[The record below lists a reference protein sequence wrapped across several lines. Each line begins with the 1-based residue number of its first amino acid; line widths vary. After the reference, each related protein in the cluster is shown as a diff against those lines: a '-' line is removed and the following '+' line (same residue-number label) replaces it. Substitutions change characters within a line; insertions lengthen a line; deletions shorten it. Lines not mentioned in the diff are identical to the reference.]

1 LSAGGRAGERR
12 LVTVGR
18 VGRPHGRDGSFYVD
32 GAAHE
37 LPVGADVRVA
47 HRLARVERR
56 AGTAERPLVRV
67 SGVEDREAAAALR
80 GRLLR
85 VAEAEAPLGRGEWL
99 AGDLVGCRV
108 DGLGEVRRVIAAP
121 SCDLL
126 EVGEERAL
134 VPLVSD
140 AIRRVDV
147 AGRTIEVDRGFLGL
161 GEEAPGG

>member
-1 LSAGGRAGERR
+1 LSAADPGEGRR

-18 VGRPHGRDGSFYVD
+18 VGRAHGRDGSFYVD
-32 GAAHE
+32 GPVHE

-47 HRLARVERR
+47 DRPARVERR
-56 AGTAERPLVRV
+56 AGTAERPLMRV

-80 GRLLR
+80 GQELR
-85 VAEAEAPLGRGEWL
+85 VAEAEATPGAGEWL

-126 EVGEERAL
+126 EVGEEGAL
-134 VPLVSD
+134 VPLVAD
-140 AIRRVDV
+140 AIRHVDV

-161 GEEAPGG
+161 DEEPGG